1 VLVLKAELSANM
13 IRSFRY
19 ATSQLY
25 RVQSQYTGRDIKR
38 VLVGMPSD
46 LNEVYRRIICRHD
59 PGTAY
64 RAYMRKALLWLSFT
78 NRPLH
83 LEELCEAIVIEE
95 GDVDLDEY
103 SRLHDPFMLLR
114 LGQGLFELDKR
125 SGCVTL
131 SHSSV
136 KTFLTSAHIRTTDAA
151 DFALDGVESDN
162 TIVRACLTYLRFNV
176 FGSGS
181 RVRSDPS
188 TVSTQ
193 SGHRFVNPKELL
205 KETHNVVE
213 ISQLDSLFPNYPLV
227 AYAAENWPLHVH
239 DGGKYVKQ
247 EIQSFMFTRNKPNGG
262 NYAFWIRHIAG
273 DLPLE
278 IILRTSSIYYAASFG
293 HTELLSA
300 LITSTHPLNLEQRGG
315 RFGSTA
321 LQVACFRRQHST
333 ARLLIEAGANPFALD
348 GSGIGGGFS
357 AFFWARQNGWED
369 VTELMIECG
378 TANGFRL
385 RETTHSRRNVD
396 VARETQSYAL
406 ADTKKPGQSPEIG

>member
-1 VLVLKAELSANM
+1 VLVLKAELSANI

-38 VLVGMPSD
+38 ALVGMPSD

-59 PGTAY
+59 SGTAY

-103 SRLHDPFMLLR
+103 SRLHDPLMLLR

-151 DFALDGVESDN
+151 DFALDEVESDN

-176 FGSGS
+176 FVSGS

-193 SGHRFVNPKELL
+193 SGHRFVNPKELHR
-205 KETHNVVE
+205 ETYNVVE
-213 ISQLDSLFPNYPLV
+213 ISQLDSLFPDYPLV

-247 EIQSFMFTRNKPNGG
+247 EIQSFMLTRNKPNGG

-278 IILRTSSIYYAASFG
+278 IILRTSPIYYRAPICSHHLNAS
-293 HTELLSA
+293 TESRATWRTLRLYGPSSSMLSK
-300 LITSTHPLNLEQRGG
+300 TTQYRQ
-315 RFGSTA
+315 TA
-321 LQVACFRRQHST
+321 YR
-333 ARLLIEAGANPFALD
+333 
-348 GSGIGGGFS
+348 
-357 AFFWARQNGWED
+357 
-369 VTELMIECG
+369 
-378 TANGFRL
+378 
-385 RETTHSRRNVD
+385 SRREPFRTRWVRHWWRVLCFLLGKAERVGRCYRAYD
-396 VARETQSYAL
+396 
-406 ADTKKPGQSPEIG
+406 